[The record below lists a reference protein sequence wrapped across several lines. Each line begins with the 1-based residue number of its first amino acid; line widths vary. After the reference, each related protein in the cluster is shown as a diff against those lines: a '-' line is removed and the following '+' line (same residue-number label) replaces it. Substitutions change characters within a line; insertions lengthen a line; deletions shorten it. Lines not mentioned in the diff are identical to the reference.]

1 MNDEAASSDLLLEGV
16 EPQIEQ
22 AILNAARIELLS
34 PRLANQIAAGEVV
47 ERPASVIKELLE
59 NSLDSGARRI
69 DVDVEQAGI
78 KLLKVRDDGSGISSD
93 DLPLALARHATSK
106 IRDLEDLERVMS
118 LGFRGEAL
126 ASISSVA
133 RLTLTSRTR
142 GADQAWQVETEGRD
156 MAPRVQPAAHPVGT
170 SVEVRDLFFN
180 TPARRK
186 FLKAEKTE
194 FDHLQE
200 VIKRMALARFDV
212 AFHLR
217 HNGKTILSLHE
228 AHDDTARAR
237 RVSAICGPGFLEQAL
252 PIEIERNGLHLW
264 GWVGL
269 PTFSRSQADL
279 QYFFVNGR
287 AVRDKLVA
295 HAVRQAYRD
304 VLFNGRHPTFV
315 LFFEVDPAA
324 VDVNVHPTK
333 HEVRFRDGRTV
344 HDFLYGTLH
353 RALGDV
359 RPEDQLSGSAP
370 VTAVVRPTGPEAGE
384 FGPQG
389 EMRLANNVLEQP
401 QGEPYARPAGSG
413 SGGGYQYQYSPRPAS
428 PGAPVA
434 EVQSAYREF
443 FAPLPGAMPT
453 SLPESPADIPPLG
466 YALAQLKGIYILAEN
481 AHGLVL
487 VDMHAAHER
496 IMYERLKIAMAN
508 EGLSGQ
514 PLLVPESI
522 AVSQREADCAE
533 EHLATFQRL
542 GFELQRLGPETL
554 AIRQIPALLKQAEA
568 NRLVSDVLAD
578 LMEYGTSDRVQ
589 AHMNE
594 LLGTMACHGAIRA
607 NRRLAIPE
615 MNGLLRDMENTER
628 SGQCNHGRP
637 TWTQMGLNDLDKLFL
652 RGQ

>member
-1 MNDEAASSDLLLEGV
+1 M
-16 EPQIEQ
+16 
-22 AILNAARIELLS
+22 RIQLLS

-69 DVDVEQAGI
+69 EVDVEQGGT
-78 KLLKVRDDGSGISSD
+78 KLLRVRDDGGGIPAD

-106 IRDLEDLERVMS
+106 IRELEDLEQVLS

-133 RLTLTSRTR
+133 RLTLTSRTAE
-142 GADQAWQVETEGRD
+142 ADQAWQVETEGRD

-186 FLKAEKTE
+186 FLKTEKTE
-194 FDHLQE
+194 FEHLQE
-200 VIKRMALARFDV
+200 VIRRLALARFDV

-217 HNGKTILSLHE
+217 HNGKSVLALHE
-228 AHDDTARAR
+228 AADDLSRAR
-237 RVSAICGPGFLEQAL
+237 RVAAVCGPAFLEQAL

-279 QYFFVNGR
+279 QYFYVNGR
-287 AVRDKLVA
+287 MVRDKLVA

-315 LFFEVDPAA
+315 LFLEIDPAA

-333 HEVRFRDGRTV
+333 HEVRFRDGRMV

-353 RALGDV
+353 RALGEV
-359 RPEDQLSGSAP
+359 RPEDQL
-370 VTAVVRPTGPEAGE
+370 AVPAAVSSMVRATGQEAGE
-384 FGPQG
+384 FGPQA
-389 EMRLANNVLEQP
+389 EMSLAGNLLQAPAAPSTWQAPGAGYQAPRP
-401 QGEPYARPAGSG
+401 QGGMPMAEAAG
-413 SGGGYQYQYSPRPAS
+413 
-428 PGAPVA
+428 
-434 EVQSAYREF
+434 AYREY
-443 FAPLPGAMPT
+443 FAPLNATAP
-453 SLPESPADIPPLG
+453 SLPEHQGDIPPLG
-466 YALAQLKGIYILAEN
+466 YALAQLKGVYILAEN
-481 AHGLVL
+481 AQGLVL

-496 IMYERLKIAMAN
+496 ITYERLKTAMAS
-508 EGLSGQ
+508 EGLRGQ
-514 PLLVPESI
+514 PLLVPESL

-533 EHLATFQRL
+533 EHGQWFQRL
-542 GFELQRLGPETL
+542 GFELQRLGPESL
-554 AIRQIPALLKQAEA
+554 AIRQTPALLKQAESVQ
-568 NRLVSDVLAD
+568 LVRDVLAD
-578 LMEYGTSDRVQ
+578 LLEYGSSDRIK
-589 AHMNE
+589 AHINE
-594 LLGTMACHGAIRA
+594 LLGTMACHGAVRA
-607 NRRLAIPE
+607 NRRLTLPE
-615 MNGLLRDMENTER
+615 MNGLLRDMEHTER

-637 TWTQMGLNDLDKLFL
+637 TWTQLGMDDLDKLFL
-652 RGQ
+652 RGR

>member
-1 MNDEAASSDLLLEGV
+1 M
-16 EPQIEQ
+16 
-22 AILNAARIELLS
+22 RIQLLS

-69 DVDVEQAGI
+69 EVDVEQGGT
-78 KLLKVRDDGSGISSD
+78 KLLRVRDDGGGIPAD

-106 IRDLEDLERVMS
+106 IRELEDLEQVLS

-133 RLTLTSRTR
+133 RLTLTSRTAE
-142 GADQAWQVETEGRD
+142 ADQAWQVETEGRD

-186 FLKAEKTE
+186 FLKTEKTE
-194 FDHLQE
+194 FEHLQE
-200 VIKRMALARFDV
+200 VIRRLALARFDV

-217 HNGKTILSLHE
+217 HNGKSVLALHE
-228 AHDDTARAR
+228 AADDLSRAR
-237 RVSAICGPGFLEQAL
+237 RVAAVCGPAFLEQAL

-279 QYFFVNGR
+279 QYFYVNGR
-287 AVRDKLVA
+287 MVRDKLVA

-315 LFFEVDPAA
+315 LFLEIDPAA

-333 HEVRFRDGRTV
+333 HEVRFRDGRMV

-353 RALGDV
+353 RALGEV
-359 RPEDQLSGSAP
+359 RPEDQLAAP
-370 VTAVVRPTGPEAGE
+370 AAVSSMVRATGQEAGE
-384 FGPQG
+384 FGPQA
-389 EMRLANNVLEQP
+389 EMSLAGNLLQAPAAPSTWQAPGAGYQAPRP
-401 QGEPYARPAGSG
+401 QGGMPMAEAAG
-413 SGGGYQYQYSPRPAS
+413 
-428 PGAPVA
+428 
-434 EVQSAYREF
+434 AYREY
-443 FAPLPGAMPT
+443 FAPLNATAP
-453 SLPESPADIPPLG
+453 SLPEHQGDIPPLG
-466 YALAQLKGIYILAEN
+466 YALAQLKGVYILAEN
-481 AHGLVL
+481 AQGLVL

-496 IMYERLKIAMAN
+496 ITYERLKTAMAS
-508 EGLSGQ
+508 EGLRGQ
-514 PLLVPESI
+514 PLLVPESL

-533 EHLATFQRL
+533 EHGEWFQRL
-542 GFELQRLGPETL
+542 GFELQRLGPESL
-554 AIRQIPALLKQAEA
+554 AIRQTPALLKQAESVQ
-568 NRLVSDVLAD
+568 LVRDVLAD
-578 LMEYGTSDRVQ
+578 LLEYGSSDRIK
-589 AHMNE
+589 AHINE
-594 LLGTMACHGAIRA
+594 LLGTMACHGAVRA
-607 NRRLAIPE
+607 NRRLTLPE
-615 MNGLLRDMENTER
+615 MNGLLRDMEHTER

-637 TWTQMGLNDLDKLFL
+637 TWTQLGMDDLDKLFL
-652 RGQ
+652 RGR

>member
-1 MNDEAASSDLLLEGV
+1 MSEAM
-16 EPQIEQ
+16 
-22 AILNAARIELLS
+22 RIQLLS

-47 ERPASVIKELLE
+47 ERPASVAKELLE

-69 DVDVEQAGI
+69 EVDVEQGGV
-78 KLLKVRDDGSGISSD
+78 KLLRVRDDGRGIAAD

-106 IRDLEDLERVMS
+106 IRELEDLEQVLSM
-118 LGFRGEAL
+118 GFRGEAL

-133 RLTLTSRTR
+133 RLTLTSRTAD
-142 GADQAWQVETEGRD
+142 ADQAWQVETEGRD
-156 MAPRVQPAAHPVGT
+156 MQPRVQPAAHPVGT

-200 VIKRMALARFDV
+200 VIKRLALARFDV

-217 HNGKTILSLHE
+217 HNGKSVLSLHE
-228 AHDDTARAR
+228 ANDDASRAR
-237 RVSAICGPGFLEQAL
+237 RVASVCSAGFLEQAL
-252 PIEIERNGLHLW
+252 PIDIERNGLHLW

-279 QYFFVNGR
+279 QYFYVNGR
-287 AVRDKLVA
+287 MVRDKLVA

-315 LFFEVDPAA
+315 LFLEIDPTA

-333 HEVRFRDGRTV
+333 HEVRFREGRMV

-353 RALGDV
+353 RALGEV
-359 RPEDQLSGSAP
+359 RPESQLATP
-370 VTAVVRPTGPEAGE
+370 AAVESVLRPTGQAAGE

-389 EMRLANNVLEQP
+389 EMGLSASVLE
-401 QGEPYARPAGSG
+401 RPVESLW
-413 SGGGYQYQYSPRPAS
+413 RS
-428 PGAPVA
+428 PGAGYQGQRSESPLPAA
-434 EVQSAYREF
+434 EAQGVYREF
-443 FAPLPGAMPT
+443 FAPLPSGAAPVT
-453 SLPESPADIPPLG
+453 LPEQQGDIPPLG
-466 YALAQLKGIYILAEN
+466 YAIAQLKGIYILAES
-481 AHGLVL
+481 AHGLVV

-496 IMYERLKIAMAN
+496 IMYERLKVAMAS
-508 EGLSGQ
+508 EGLRGQ

-533 EHLATFQRL
+533 EHGQWFQKL

-568 NRLVSDVLAD
+568 TRLVSDVLAD
-578 LMEYGTSDRVQ
+578 LLEYGTSDRIQ
-589 AHMNE
+589 AHLNE
-594 LLGTMACHGAIRA
+594 LLGTMACHGAVRA
-607 NRRLAIPE
+607 NRRLTLPE
-615 MNGLLRDMENTER
+615 MNALLRDMEQTER

-637 TWTQMGLNDLDKLFL
+637 TWTQMSLDQLDKLFL

>member
-1 MNDEAASSDLLLEGV
+1 MM
-16 EPQIEQ
+16 PTK
-22 AILNAARIELLS
+22 RIQLLS

-59 NSLDSGARRI
+59 NSLDSGASRI
-69 DVDVEQAGI
+69 EVDVEQGGI
-78 KLLKVRDDGSGISSD
+78 KLLKVRDNGGGISAD

-106 IRDLEDLERVMS
+106 IRELEDLEQVMS

-133 RLTLTSRTR
+133 RLTLTSRTE
-142 GADQAWQVETEGRD
+142 GAEQAWQVETEGRD
-156 MAPRVQPAAHPVGT
+156 MQPRVQPAAHPVGT

-186 FLKAEKTE
+186 FLKSEKTE

-200 VIKRMALARFDV
+200 VIKRLALARFDV

-217 HNGKTILSLHE
+217 HNGKTVLGLHE
-228 AHDDTARAR
+228 AADETSRAR
-237 RVSAICGPGFLEQAL
+237 RVAAVCGPAFLEQAL
-252 PIEIERNGLHLW
+252 PIDIERNGLHLW

-279 QYFFVNGR
+279 QYFYVNGR
-287 AVRDKLVA
+287 MVRDKLVA

-315 LFFEVDPAA
+315 LFLEIDPTT

-333 HEVRFRDGRTV
+333 HEVRFRDSRMV

-353 RALGDV
+353 RALGEV
-359 RPEDQLSGSAP
+359 RPEAQLATPAAAVELVCPSGLA
-370 VTAVVRPTGPEAGE
+370 AGE

-389 EMRLANNVLEQP
+389 EIGLAASLLQSAPSASVW
-401 QGEPYARPAGSG
+401 R
-413 SGGGYQYQYSPRPAS
+413 S
-428 PGAPVA
+428 PGAGYQAPRA
-434 EVQSAYREF
+434 EPAMPAAEAAGAYREF
-443 FAPLPGAMPT
+443 FAPLPAAATPAG
-453 SLPESPADIPPLG
+453 LPETQGDIPPLG
-466 YALAQLKGIYILAEN
+466 YAIAQLKGVYILAEN
-481 AHGLVL
+481 AQGMVV

-496 IMYERLKIAMAN
+496 ITYERLKVAMAS
-508 EGLSGQ
+508 EGLRGQ

-533 EHLATFQRL
+533 EHSEWFQRL
-542 GFELQRLGPETL
+542 GFELQRLGEESL

-568 NRLVSDVLAD
+568 TRLVQDVLAD
-578 LMEYGTSDRVQ
+578 LLEYGTTDRIQ
-589 AHMNE
+589 AHLNE
-594 LLGTMACHGAIRA
+594 LLATMACHGAVRA
-607 NRRLAIPE
+607 NRRLTLPE
-615 MNGLLRDMENTER
+615 MNALLRDMEQTER

-637 TWTQMGLNDLDKLFL
+637 TWTQLGMDDLDKLFL
-652 RGQ
+652 RGR

>member
-1 MNDEAASSDLLLEGV
+1 M
-16 EPQIEQ
+16 
-22 AILNAARIELLS
+22 RIQLLS

-69 DVDVEQAGI
+69 EVDVEQGGT
-78 KLLKVRDDGSGISSD
+78 KLLRVRDDGGGIPAD

-106 IRDLEDLERVMS
+106 IRELEDLEQVLS

-133 RLTLTSRTR
+133 RLTLTSRTAE
-142 GADQAWQVETEGRD
+142 ADQAWQVETEGRD

-186 FLKAEKTE
+186 FLKTEKTE
-194 FDHLQE
+194 FEHLQE
-200 VIKRMALARFDV
+200 VIRRLALARFDV

-217 HNGKTILSLHE
+217 HNGKSVLALHE
-228 AHDDTARAR
+228 AADDLSRAR
-237 RVSAICGPGFLEQAL
+237 RVAAVCGPAFLEQAL

-279 QYFFVNGR
+279 QYFYVNGR
-287 AVRDKLVA
+287 MVRDKLVA

-315 LFFEVDPAA
+315 LFLEIDPAA

-333 HEVRFRDGRTV
+333 HEVRFRDGRMV

-353 RALGDV
+353 RALGEV
-359 RPEDQLSGSAP
+359 RPEDQLAAP
-370 VTAVVRPTGPEAGE
+370 AAVSSMVRATGQEAGE
-384 FGPQG
+384 FGPQA
-389 EMRLANNVLEQP
+389 EMSLAGNLLQASAAPSTWQAPGAGYQAPRP
-401 QGEPYARPAGSG
+401 QGGMPMAEAAG
-413 SGGGYQYQYSPRPAS
+413 
-428 PGAPVA
+428 
-434 EVQSAYREF
+434 AYREY
-443 FAPLPGAMPT
+443 FAPLNTTAPR
-453 SLPESPADIPPLG
+453 LPEHQGDIPPLG
-466 YALAQLKGIYILAEN
+466 YALAQLKGVYILAEN
-481 AHGLVL
+481 AQGLVL

-496 IMYERLKIAMAN
+496 ITYERLKTAMAS
-508 EGLSGQ
+508 EGLRGQ
-514 PLLVPESI
+514 PLLVPESL

-533 EHLATFQRL
+533 EHGEWFQRL
-542 GFELQRLGPETL
+542 GFELQRLGPESL
-554 AIRQIPALLKQAEA
+554 AIRQTPALLKQAESVQ
-568 NRLVSDVLAD
+568 LVRDVLAD
-578 LMEYGTSDRVQ
+578 LLEYGSSDRIK
-589 AHMNE
+589 AHINE
-594 LLGTMACHGAIRA
+594 LLGTMACHGAVRA
-607 NRRLAIPE
+607 NRRLTLPE
-615 MNGLLRDMENTER
+615 MNGLLRDMEHTER

-637 TWTQMGLNDLDKLFL
+637 TWTQLGMDDLDKLFL
-652 RGQ
+652 RGR